1 MYLGW
6 TLSFTDMQKLAE
18 VHWLDIVASAGW
30 EKCEDV
36 NPAVMETTGY
46 IVYRDKE
53 VIKIANTKD
62 DKGAWFGIHAIPMGC
77 VKKIRP
83 LSGALKVKRSPK
95 KQVKNETRN
104 QNVDSVS
111 SNHSNE

>member
-1 MYLGW
+1 ME
-6 TLSFTDMQKLAE
+6 KLAE

-30 EKCEDV
+30 ESIKDV

-62 DKGAWFGIHAIPMGC
+62 DKGN
-77 VKKIRP
+77 
-83 LSGALKVKRSPK
+83 S
-95 KQVKNETRN
+95 
-104 QNVDSVS
+104 NVHDVPSDNSNDSV
-111 SNHSNE
+111 

>member
-1 MYLGW
+1 ME
-6 TLSFTDMQKLAE
+6 KLAE

-30 EKCEDV
+30 ESIKDV

-83 LSGALKVKRSPK
+83 LSGAVKVKRSPK
-95 KQVKNETRN
+95 KQVKNETGN
-104 QNVDSVS
+104 QNIYSIPSNDS
-111 SNHSNE
+111 NK

>member
-1 MYLGW
+1 ME
-6 TLSFTDMQKLAE
+6 KLAE

-30 EKCEDV
+30 ESIKDV

-83 LSGALKVKRSPK
+83 LSGAVKVKRSSK
-95 KQVKNETRN
+95 KQVKNETGN
-104 QNVDSVS
+104 QNIYSIPGNDS
-111 SNHSNE
+111 NK

>member
-46 IVYRDKE
+46 IVYRDTE
-53 VIKIANTKD
+53 VIKIAYTKD
-62 DKGAWFGIHAIPMGC
+62 DKGGWFGIDAIPMGC

-111 SNHSNE
+111 SNYSNE

>member
-1 MYLGW
+1 ME
-6 TLSFTDMQKLAE
+6 KLAE

-30 EKCEDV
+30 ESIKDV

-111 SNHSNE
+111 SNYSNE

>member
-1 MYLGW
+1 MER
-6 TLSFTDMQKLAE
+6 LAE

-30 EKCEDV
+30 ESIKDV

-83 LSGALKVKRSPK
+83 LSGAYKSRRLAK
-95 KQVKNETRN
+95 KNI
-104 QNVDSVS
+104 QNKKGNSNVYDVPSDNSNNSV
-111 SNHSNE
+111 

>member
-1 MYLGW
+1 ME
-6 TLSFTDMQKLAE
+6 KLAE

-30 EKCEDV
+30 ESIKDV

-62 DKGAWFGIHAIPMGC
+62 HKGAWFGIHAIPMGC

-83 LSGALKVKRSPK
+83 LSGAVKVKRSPK
-95 KQVKNETRN
+95 KQVKNETGN
-104 QNVDSVS
+104 QNIYSIPSNDS
-111 SNHSNE
+111 NK